1 LDRISDLR
9 ESIWPTSRIYLIPG
23 KAAGKGKTSDEEGD
37 AMSDIY
43 GIMSLAGQALLTQQQ
58 AISVTSHNIANVNT
72 PGYSRQRL
80 IMTTNTP
87 SDSEVG
93 WMGNGVSGE
102 TIERIYDQF
111 LSAQLTNEN
120 QALGRWDAQKDA
132 VELVEM
138 IFNEVDGSGL
148 SQAMSK
154 FWDAWQSLATNP
166 AGTTE
171 RQILITASQVMAT
184 TFNQLNSD
192 LSQIQQN
199 LDLAIQ
205 GTVADVNRLEQQIAD
220 LNEKIISS
228 EAGTHYANDY
238 RDQREL
244 VLRELSELI
253 DINTFED
260 ANGAVSVLAANG
272 RPLVSDGQFW
282 QLSTESNLAGLQDV
296 VWVDDAGNTTN
307 ITSDIFGGRLK
318 GYLDVRDGVI
328 GDYINRLDTL
338 GQTLMADVNTLHQSG
353 FALDGS
359 AGEVYFIGTGAGN
372 MEVNPNIVGDLDLVA
387 AASDALTVPGDNRKA
402 IEIANLQYQLNMGG
416 TQFYNDYYSAIVRDV
431 GNEVLKSEASYN
443 HQSDMMAQL
452 ENQRESVSGVSLD
465 EEMINLIKFQNAYT
479 AAAKLITTADEMM
492 QTILQMM

>member
-1 LDRISDLR
+1 
-9 ESIWPTSRIYLIPG
+9 
-23 KAAGKGKTSDEEGD
+23 
-37 AMSDIY
+37 MSDIY
-43 GIMSLAGQALLTQQQ
+43 GIMSLAGQALMTQQQ

-87 SDSEVG
+87 SDSAIG
-93 WMGNGVSGE
+93 LIGNGVSGE
-102 TIERIYDQF
+102 TIERIYDRF

-148 SQAMSK
+148 SQAMSE
-154 FWDAWQSLATNP
+154 FWDAWQSLANNP

-171 RQILITASQVMAT
+171 RQILVTASQILAT

-192 LSQIQQN
+192 LSQTQQN
-199 LDLAIQ
+199 LDLALQ
-205 GTVADVNRLEQQIAD
+205 GTVSDINRLSQQIAD

-228 EAGTHYANDY
+228 EAGSFSANDY

-244 VLRELSELI
+244 VLKQLSELI
-253 DINTFED
+253 DFSSFED
-260 ANGAVSVLAANG
+260 SSGAVSMLVSAG
-272 RPLVSDGQFW
+272 QPLVTGVLFW
-282 QLSTESNLAGLQDV
+282 QLSTETNVAGLQDV
-296 VWVDDAGNTTN
+296 VWIDDAGNTTN
-307 ITSDIFGGRLK
+307 ITADISGGKLK

-328 GDYINRLDTL
+328 DDYINRLDTL
-338 GQTLMADVNTLHQSG
+338 AQTLMTDVNTAHQSG

-359 AGEVYFIGTGAGN
+359 GGEVFFIGTGARD

-402 IEIANLQYQLNMGG
+402 FQIASLQYQLGMGG
-416 TQFYNDYYSAIVRDV
+416 TQSYNDYYSAIIRDA
-431 GNEVLKSEASYN
+431 GNEVLKSEAAYN

-465 EEMINLIKFQNAYT
+465 EEMINLLKFQNAYA

-492 QTILQMM
+492 QTILQML

>member
-1 LDRISDLR
+1 
-9 ESIWPTSRIYLIPG
+9 
-23 KAAGKGKTSDEEGD
+23 
-37 AMSDIY
+37 MSDIY
-43 GIMSLAGQALLTQQQ
+43 GIMSLAGQALMTQQQ

-87 SDSEVG
+87 SDSAIG
-93 WMGNGVSGE
+93 LIGNGVSGE
-102 TIERIYDQF
+102 TIERIYDRF

-148 SQAMSK
+148 SQAMSE
-154 FWDAWQSLATNP
+154 FWDAWQSLANNP

-171 RQILITASQVMAT
+171 RQILVTASQILAT

-192 LSQIQQN
+192 LSQTQQN
-199 LDLAIQ
+199 LDLALQ
-205 GTVADVNRLEQQIAD
+205 GTVSDINRLSQQIAD

-228 EAGTHYANDY
+228 EAGSFSANDY

-244 VLRELSELI
+244 VLKQLSELI
-253 DINTFED
+253 DFSSFED
-260 ANGAVSVLAANG
+260 SSGAVSMLVSG
-272 RPLVSDGQFW
+272 GQPLVTGVLFW
-282 QLSTESNLAGLQDV
+282 QLSTETNVAGLQDV
-296 VWVDDAGNTTN
+296 VWIDDAGNTTN
-307 ITSDIFGGRLK
+307 ITADISGGKLK

-328 GDYINRLDTL
+328 DDYINRLDTL
-338 GQTLMADVNTLHQSG
+338 AQTLMTDVNTAHQSG

-359 AGEVYFIGTGAGN
+359 GGEVFFIGTGARD

-402 IEIANLQYQLNMGG
+402 FQIASLQYQLGMGG
-416 TQFYNDYYSAIVRDV
+416 TQSYNDYYSAIIRDA
-431 GNEVLKSEASYN
+431 GNEVLKSEAAYN

-465 EEMINLIKFQNAYT
+465 EEMINLLKFQNAYA

-492 QTILQMM
+492 QTILQML

>member
-1 LDRISDLR
+1 
-9 ESIWPTSRIYLIPG
+9 
-23 KAAGKGKTSDEEGD
+23 
-37 AMSDIY
+37 MSDIY
-43 GIMSLAGQALLTQQQ
+43 GIMSLAGQALMTQQQ

-87 SDSEVG
+87 SDSAIG
-93 WMGNGVSGE
+93 LIGNGVSGE
-102 TIERIYDQF
+102 TIERIYDRF

-148 SQAMSK
+148 SQAMNE
-154 FWDAWQSLATNP
+154 FWDAWQSLANNP

-171 RQILITASQVMAT
+171 RQILVTASQILAT

-192 LSQIQQN
+192 LSQTQQN
-199 LDLAIQ
+199 LDLALQ
-205 GTVADVNRLEQQIAD
+205 GTVSDINRLSQQIAD

-228 EAGTHYANDY
+228 EAGSFSANDY

-244 VLRELSELI
+244 VLKELSELI
-253 DINTFED
+253 DFSSFED
-260 ANGAVSVLAANG
+260 SSGAVSMLVSG
-272 RPLVSDGQFW
+272 GQPLVTGVLFW
-282 QLSTESNLAGLQDV
+282 QLSTETNVAGLQDV

-307 ITSDIFGGRLK
+307 ITADISGGKLK

-328 GDYINRLDTL
+328 DDYINRLDTL
-338 GQTLMADVNTLHQSG
+338 AQTLMTDVNTAHQSG

-359 AGEVYFIGTGAGN
+359 GGEVFFIGTGARD

-402 IEIANLQYQLNMGG
+402 FQIASLQYQLGMGG
-416 TQFYNDYYSAIVRDV
+416 TQSYNDYYSAIIRDA
-431 GNEVLKSEASYN
+431 GNEVLKSEAAYN

-465 EEMINLIKFQNAYT
+465 EEMINLLKFQNAYA

-492 QTILQMM
+492 QTILQML